1 MRNVGLV
8 VAAESGHGGEGKALL
23 AGGADVKVKDKA
35 GCTVLTYAAAR
46 GLTFTHDQEKS
57 LELTNLARSNLI
69 GQESEGLCSRITT
82 KNS

>member
-1 MRNVGLV
+1 MV
-8 VAAESGHGGEGKALL
+8 VAGSGHAGAVNALL

-57 LELTNLARSNLI
+57 LELTNFVRI
-69 GQESEGLCSRITT
+69 CIRGQSEECRLNESKE
-82 KNS
+82 